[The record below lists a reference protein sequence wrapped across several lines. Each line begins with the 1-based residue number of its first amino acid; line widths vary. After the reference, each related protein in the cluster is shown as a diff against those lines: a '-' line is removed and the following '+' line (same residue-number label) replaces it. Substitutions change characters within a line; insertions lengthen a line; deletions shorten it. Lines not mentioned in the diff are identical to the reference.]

1 MLLTC
6 CEHAIRLTYF
16 IICKLQ
22 PVFLMALLNLDFS
35 FNLYTFD
42 GTFILKLIGA
52 AIWTSY
58 NHCLHFNEMPR
69 EENTA
74 GLEAPYF
81 AKNQF

>member
-52 AIWTSY
+52 AI
-58 NHCLHFNEMPR
+58 
-69 EENTA
+69 
-74 GLEAPYF
+74 
-81 AKNQF
+81 